1 MELQGRIFD
10 GENIMENGKISVSV
24 DTGKIEYAEQAADVP
39 KRYRDDNITFLP
51 GLIDTHIHLFGTPE
65 RSLEGWVLTSDVILT
80 VNSLKDLKNL
90 INSGFTT
97 VRTMGDKVSLELSRA
112 EKLGIIESPRII
124 SSGYSIAET
133 GGNDDP
139 KMFPLD
145 FAEKISYSYYADG
158 PWECIKAVRKN
169 IRAGAES
176 IKAYASSSFVGG
188 GSVRNEL
195 SIEELR
201 SISGE
206 AKKYGV
212 PSAAHAYGA
221 SAIENVIESGF
232 ASVEHG
238 LGLNEELAERM
249 GSMGIFYTPTMS
261 VYKAQRKNSSAYRD
275 SYIKRHLEKEVT
287 IADSVGVKIVA
298 GTDFVGSTEERHGN
312 NYLEA
317 VYLSQVIGNLKALKA
332 STSLAAECLGLTDR
346 GHIKNDYAA
355 DIIGV
360 YGNPMEDINCLRPE
374 KVALVIKNGKILKN
388 NTGRDF
394 N

>member
-1 MELQGRIFD
+1 
-10 GENIMENGKISVSV
+10 
-24 DTGKIEYAEQAADVP
+24 
-39 KRYRDDNITFLP
+39 
-51 GLIDTHIHLFGTPE
+51 
-65 RSLEGWVLTSDVILT
+65 
-80 VNSLKDLKNL
+80 
-90 INSGFTT
+90 
-97 VRTMGDKVSLELSRA
+97 MGDKVSLELSRA

-158 PWECIKAVRKN
+158 AWECIKAVRKN

-195 SIEELR
+195 SVEELR

-221 SAIENVIESGF
+221 FAIENVIESGF

-238 LGLNEELAERM
+238 LGLNEDLAERM
-249 GSMGIFYTPTMS
+249 ASTGIFYTPTMS
-261 VYKAQRKNSSAYRD
+261 VYKAQRGNSSAYRD

-287 IADSVGVKIVA
+287 IADSAGVKIVA

-317 VYLSQVIGNLKALKA
+317 VYLSQVIGN
-332 STSLAAECLGLTDR
+332 
-346 GHIKNDYAA
+346 
-355 DIIGV
+355 
-360 YGNPMEDINCLRPE
+360 
-374 KVALVIKNGKILKN
+374 
-388 NTGRDF
+388 
-394 N
+394 